1 MQRTP
6 EPLDETFQPVEAAI
20 VFCLLR
26 SNELPKLSHL
36 LRKLGHLPFQ
46 TSNCLLKKLVSFGRG
61 AGR

>member
-6 EPLDETFQPVEAAI
+6 EPLDETFQPVETAI

-26 SNELPKLSHL
+26 SNELLKLVHL
-36 LRKLGHLPFQ
+36 LRKLGHPPLQ
-46 TSNCLLKKLVSFGRG
+46 TSHGLLKKLVSFGRG